1 MWFIWLFWSTVNARF
16 NISDPTHVMVF
27 MHIQKTGGTTF
38 NRHLIDNIKDKQC
51 KLTGDLERKYFQSN
65 CKRNGSESTWLF
77 SRYSVGWPCGIHA
90 DWTALRECVRSK
102 MVRLEGRKQR
112 KYYYVTYLRDP
123 VQRFL
128 SEWRHVQRN
137 ATWKRHKEFGYR
149 QMKCNHQVHK
159 LDSCY
164 DTQFWTDV
172 PFDDF
177 VNCERNLAFN
187 RQTRMLAE
195 LNNEEVNCYSNLKN
209 VFRSTQIDSKIG
221 QKLLE
226 SAKRNLRELAFFGLL
241 ERQVDSQT
249 LFENKFNVEFIE
261 DFEQKSKT
269 VASKTPVTEE
279 QIEMIEKYNSL
290 DIELYKYAVT
300 LFNQRLR
307 RNG

>member
-1 MWFIWLFWSTVNARF
+1 
-16 NISDPTHVMVF
+16 
-27 MHIQKTGGTTF
+27 
-38 NRHLIDNIKDKQC
+38 
-51 KLTGDLERKYFQSN
+51 
-65 CKRNGSESTWLF
+65 
-77 SRYSVGWPCGIHA
+77 
-90 DWTALRECVRSK
+90 
-102 MVRLEGRKQR
+102 
-112 KYYYVTYLRDP
+112 
-123 VQRFL
+123 
-128 SEWRHVQRN
+128 
-137 ATWKRHKEFGYR
+137 
-149 QMKCNHQVHK
+149 MKCNHQVHK